1 MEGGVKTIKMSMADF
16 KREHHEL
23 LDVLR
28 NPTKE
33 KLEREYAKQL
43 AEMNKTVKGAGVED
57 VPSEEEPTLYDAI
70 NLMVDFF
77 DALNEAKEK
86 GVYSSGEEVPVQDEE
101 EREKLFGALDYI
113 REYTGKYDLMDI
125 PLKNLLYNDTVRI
138 PKLIEP
144 FKQLQKELKTRRER
158 KQPTKKEKMMFEPT
172 MSRGSGEPSAELMMP
187 EKMYLKKAKA
197 KAKAAGYDP
206 KMLMMADDGKHKLD
220 YDGVKFGALG
230 YGDHIIYSYLEK
242 LGEVEKG
249 LASKKRRVF
258 RKSHGAM
265 KDSGK
270 FSANQLAINILW

>member
-1 MEGGVKTIKMSMADF
+1 MEGGAKTINMSMADF
-16 KREHHEL
+16 KKEHHEL

-43 AEMNKTVKGAGVED
+43 GEMNKTVKGAGVED

-70 NLMVDFF
+70 NYMVDFF
-77 DALNEAKEK
+77 DALLEARER
-86 GVYSSGEEVPVQDEE
+86 GVYTFGEQVPVEDEE
-101 EREKLFGALDYI
+101 EREKFLDALDYI
-113 REYTGKYDLMDI
+113 QEYTEKYDLMEF
-125 PLKNLLYNDTVRI
+125 PLYNDDVRV

-144 FKQLQKELKTRRER
+144 LKQLQKELKTRRER
-158 KQPTKKEKMMFEPT
+158 KQPTKKEKMTFEPT
-172 MSRGSGEPSAELMMP
+172 MSRGSGEPPADLMMP
-187 EKMYLKKAKA
+187 EKLYLKKAKA

-206 KMLMMADDGKHKLD
+206 KKLMLCDDGKHKLN

-242 LGEVEKG
+242 QGEVEKG
-249 LASKKRRVF
+249 TASKKRKVF

-270 FSANQLAINILW
+270 FSANQMAIRILW

>member
-16 KREHHEL
+16 KKEHHEL

-43 AEMNKTVKGAGVED
+43 AELNKTLSGSGI
-57 VPSEEEPTLYDAI
+57 EEPPAD
-70 NLMVDFF
+70 
-77 DALNEAKEK
+77 
-86 GVYSSGEEVPVQDEE
+86 
-101 EREKLFGALDYI
+101 
-113 REYTGKYDLMDI
+113 
-125 PLKNLLYNDTVRI
+125 
-138 PKLIEP
+138 
-144 FKQLQKELKTRRER
+144 
-158 KQPTKKEKMMFEPT
+158 
-172 MSRGSGEPSAELMMP
+172 LMMP
-187 EKMYLKKAKA
+187 EKLYLKKAKA

-206 KMLMMADDGKHKLD
+206 KMLMLADDGKHKLV

-230 YGDHIIYSYLEK
+230 YGDHIIYKYLEK

-265 KDSGK
+265 NDSGK
-270 FSANQLAINILW
+270 MSANQLALAVIW